1 VELRLHERGVQV
13 VTRRAAP
20 VNHPVSMRTLA
31 AALRGPLPPLPL
43 LTVLNYLNY
52 LDRQIVY
59 GMLGVI
65 GPDLSL
71 NKYQLGFLATV
82 NLLVFAASS
91 MLFGLVADRFG
102 ARAVIF
108 GSACVWTL
116 ATAASALAPSYGT
129 LLFCRA
135 LVGVGEGAY
144 GPSANALLCSTAPE
158 AKRGSAMAT
167 FNVGM
172 ALGGLSGLVLGALL
186 GPAIGWR
193 PALLLA
199 AVPGVPLTLAILRL
213 ADAGLI
219 GPRTGA
225 AAWPAMLSPTFLA
238 VLGGGILGTFG
249 ASGLIVWSER
259 FLIQERQLPYA
270 WGAAFILAT
279 GLLCGAGGVVAGGW
293 AADRVRPRHH
303 GAYALV
309 IGVSFVLGAA
319 TGWTALYTPHRAVFL
334 VLVAATV
341 FFLSVYNGP
350 AAAIIHELAPPE
362 HAATL
367 QGNFLFGIHLLGNAP
382 APAAVGWVADR
393 SSVTAALQIPMAAF
407 LVAGL
412 LFLWAARQRAR
423 EAAPS

>member
-1 VELRLHERGVQV
+1 MNN
-13 VTRRAAP
+13 P
-20 VNHPVSMRTLA
+20 VPIRPLA
-31 AALRGPLPPLPL
+31 TALRGSLPALPL
-43 LTVLNYLNY
+43 LTALNYLNY

-71 NKYQLGFLATV
+71 NKYQLGLLATV

-91 MLFGLVADRFG
+91 MLFGPLADRFG
-102 ARAVIF
+102 ARVVIF
-108 GSACVWTL
+108 GAACVWTL
-116 ATAASALAPSYGT
+116 ATAASALAPSYET
-129 LLFCRA
+129 LLLCRA

-144 GPSANALLCSTAPE
+144 GPSTNALLCSAAPE
-158 AKRGSAMAT
+158 DKRGSAMAT

-199 AVPGVPLTLAILRL
+199 AVPGVPLTFAILRL
-213 ADAGLI
+213 AGTS
-219 GPRTGA
+219 PVQHRTGA
-225 AAWPAMLSPTFLA
+225 SAWRAMLSPTFLA

-249 ASGLIVWSER
+249 ASALIVWSER
-259 FLIQERQLPYA
+259 LLVQERQLSHA
-270 WGAAFILAT
+270 WGAAFMLVT

-293 AADRVRPRHH
+293 AADQMRPRHR

-309 IGVSFVLGAA
+309 IGVSFVLGGA
-319 TGWTALYTPHRAVFL
+319 TGWTALHTPQPVIFL

-350 AAAIIHELAPPE
+350 AAAMVHELAPAE

-367 QGNFLFGIHLLGNAP
+367 QGYFLFGIHLLGNAP

-412 LFLWAARQRAR
+412 LFLWAARRRAR
-423 EAAPS
+423 EVAPSQAAPRTPPRAAQPSNSPA